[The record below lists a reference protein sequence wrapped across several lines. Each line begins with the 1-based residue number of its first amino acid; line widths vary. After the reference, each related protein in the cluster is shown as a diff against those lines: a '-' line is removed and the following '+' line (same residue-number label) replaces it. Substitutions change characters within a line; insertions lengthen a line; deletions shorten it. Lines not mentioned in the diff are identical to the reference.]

1 MIGDT
6 TGAVA
11 SGEADPV
18 MTPWSWT
25 TDEANQYL
33 FSQIENDFA
42 FGEGGML
49 EWRPDGLLLDN
60 GGMVPDFG
68 FSGLGPLQ

>member
-1 MIGDT
+1 MD
-6 TGAVA
+6 AA
-11 SGEADPV
+11 

-49 EWRPDGLLLDN
+49 EWSPDDVFGAHMGSILPELGYDNPDNSLL
-60 GGMVPDFG
+60 
-68 FSGLGPLQ
+68 